1 MAKYI
6 QLGTTKNIHSKKSR
20 RKGGQG
26 RIEKSVGKMKYVNR
40 DSVARPARRCQ
51 LKRLFEMKNC
61 DLSH

>member
-6 QLGTTKNIHSKKSR
+6 QLVTTKNIQSKKSR
-20 RKGGQG
+20 RKDGQG
-26 RIEKSVGKMKYVNR
+26 SIKKFVEKMRYVNR

-51 LKRLFEMKNC
+51 LNCLFEMKNC

>member
-20 RKGGQG
+20 RKGGHG
-26 RIEKSVGKMKYVNR
+26 RIKKNCGKMRYVNK

-51 LKRLFEMKNC
+51 LKCLFEMKNC